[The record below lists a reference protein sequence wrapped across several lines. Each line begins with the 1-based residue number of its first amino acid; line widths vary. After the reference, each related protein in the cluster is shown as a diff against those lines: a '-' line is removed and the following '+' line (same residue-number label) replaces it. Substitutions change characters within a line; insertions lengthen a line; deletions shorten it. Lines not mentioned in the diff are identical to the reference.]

1 MIFFASMI
9 KFLYFRKKIRDI
21 LENNKIHRVVIL
33 VTTCFLLYF
42 LFSIGA
48 NIFNLK
54 WEAFERINLISEVVK
69 KEEPSKNIP
78 QKVSTLP
85 TEKET
90 KIDFNLYQK
99 PEYITNFIQGDS
111 VLALP
116 QFAEKLHLLKQRGK
130 GKIRIAF
137 LGDSMIEGDLITQ
150 TLRQLLQQEFGGSGV
165 GYLPLFSNVAG
176 FRQTAKIQSS
186 AWQDIHFKSD
196 NAKNIYLS
204 GHIFT
209 GKGEGVYEDRTL
221 KNAPI
226 IEKSLIFGKTDG
238 AEMNIDGQN
247 VRIVGNQL
255 VNKKLLSKS
264 NSPSMHLKSHSANTP
279 LYGISFESENGII
292 VDNFSFRGITGVELK
307 KIDEEFF
314 RSIQKANA
322 YDLIVFQYGVNLLYR
337 PKDTDYSYYEKMITP
352 VFTTMKKAF
361 PDTEFL
367 LISSSD
373 KAFRYD
379 GKYQTAIGIPSLI
392 ELQAKLA
399 MEHQF
404 AFYNQFA
411 SMGGE
416 NSIVKWAEAEPPLA
430 NKDYT
435 HPNFRGAEILAQKL
449 FSAMMKDY
457 KKYHKKNN
465 QP

>member
-1 MIFFASMI
+1 ME
-9 KFLYFRKKIRDI
+9 K
-21 LENNKIHRVVIL
+21 NKIHRVVIL

-42 LFSIGA
+42 LFSIGVS
-48 NIFNLK
+48 IFNLK

-69 KEEPSKNIP
+69 EKETSKNIAINISP
-78 QKVSTLP
+78 ISNKI
-85 TEKET
+85 ET
-90 KIDFNLYQK
+90 KTDFNLYQK
-99 PEYITNFIQGDS
+99 PEFITNFTQGNS
-111 VLALP
+111 IPALP
-116 QFAEKLHLLKQRGK
+116 KFAEKLYQLKLTNK

-150 TLRQLLQQEFGGSGV
+150 TLRQLLQREFGGSGV

-186 AWQDIHFKSD
+186 GWQDTHFKSD
-196 NAKNIYLS
+196 NAKNLYLS

-209 GKGEGVYEDRTL
+209 GNGEGFYEDLTL
-221 KNAPI
+221 KDNPL

-238 AEMNIDGQN
+238 AEMNVDGQN
-247 VRIVGNQL
+247 ISLVGNQL

-264 NSPSMHLKSHSANTP
+264 NSPSLRLKSHSPNTP
-279 LYGISFESENGII
+279 LYGVSFESENGII

-314 RSIQKANA
+314 RSIQKVNA

-352 VFTTMKKAF
+352 VFATMKKAF

-379 GKYQTAIGIPSLI
+379 GNYRTAIGIPSLI

-416 NSIVKWAEAEPPLA
+416 NSIVKWVESDPSLA

-435 HPNFRGAEILAQKL
+435 HPNAKGAEVLAQKL

-457 KKYHKKNN
+457 QKYHPKTNH
-465 QP
+465 P